1 MSIIELPRARS
12 GAMNITGKVDVVF
25 KVLAALV
32 KKLGVG
38 GTLFLL
44 TIVAAVAVGLMVA
57 ITTVT
62 SVFKIA
68 PPEDTRQ
75 SPTTTQSEPNPTI
88 TQPMILGDSGI
99 VPLTLEMK
107 QQQTAAECDTRV
119 TMDARSVL
127 EQWTTTQVAPVVPNF
142 DWDISCVKTPSG
154 SVAFHEGFTTM
165 NGSLR
170 YITRCFYGGKTRKT
184 ACNVSAN

>member
-1 MSIIELPRARS
+1 
-12 GAMNITGKVDVVF
+12 MNIPGKVHVVF
-25 KVLAALV
+25 KALAALV
-32 KKLGVG
+32 KKLGIG

-44 TIVAAVAVGLMVA
+44 TIMAAVAVGLIVA
-57 ITTVT
+57 VTTVMGM
-62 SVFKIA
+62 FKIA
-68 PPEDTRQ
+68 PPEVAG
-75 SPTTTQSEPNPTI
+75 PNPPVTQSEPNPTI

-107 QQQTAAECDTRV
+107 QQQTAADCDLHLT
-119 TMDARSVL
+119 TDARSVL
-127 EQWTTTQVAPVVPNF
+127 EQWTTTHVAPVVPNF
-142 DWDISCVKTPSG
+142 DWGFSCVKTPSS
-154 SVAFHEGFTTM
+154 SVAFQEGFTTM